1 MLSRTAASSAR
12 YLCRPYA
19 GTYGREIEIDSRSQW
34 LFLRK
39 GIQRDL
45 YGKPSA
51 LNAKYR
57 HPRVVVSGSM
67 GLGDS
72 IAEPYRLTL
81 RAKGRELPQGWQVRF
96 SP

>member
-1 MLSRTAASSAR
+1 MPAHA
-12 YLCRPYA
+12 
-19 GTYGREIEIDSRSQW
+19 GREIETDSRSRW
-34 LFLRK
+34 LFLRN
-39 GIQRDL
+39 GIQRNL
-45 YGKPSA
+45 YRKPPA

-67 GLGDS
+67 GPLGDS